1 MLDKNPNKRI
11 GAKGMD
17 ELKQH
22 IFFAEVD
29 WKKVANKSIIPP
41 KLPVK
46 FSSKAMILHQK
57 TSV

>member
-11 GAKGMD
+11 GTKGME

-41 KLPVK
+41 KLPAK
-46 FSSKAMILHQK
+46 FFLKVPELM
-57 TSV
+57 